1 MEFRVLG
8 PLELWGPGDT
18 KINLASGAQRRLTSF
33 LVQRANT
40 IVPAETLEEHLG
52 LTPGAL
58 RTSVSRL
65 RRLVGFDTLITAPP
79 GYTLRT
85 DRIDATQFD
94 ALVALARSSN
104 DRTAR
109 DALAAAVTLWRG
121 DAYGEF
127 AHEEWAAAEVARL
140 TDLRACAVE
149 DLAQMNLEAGEATSA
164 ITMLEPLIATYPFR
178 DRPRGLLMR
187 ALADAGRRTD
197 ALREFQAYRQLLGG
211 GDRHRAVA
219 VPRRAGSGNRGPDRR
234 SRQRAAAPSGT
245 AVHGAASAA
254 SAVPRLA
261 SRPSTTSHRRWARS
275 SGATTSG
282 RRSRS

>member
-94 ALVALARSSN
+94 ALVALAR
-104 DRTAR
+104 AR
-109 DALAAAVTLWRG
+109 PT
-121 DAYGEF
+121 
-127 AHEEWAAAEVARL
+127 
-140 TDLRACAVE
+140 T
-149 DLAQMNLEAGEATSA
+149 
-164 ITMLEPLIATYPFR
+164 
-178 DRPRGLLMR
+178 
-187 ALADAGRRTD
+187 GRR
-197 ALREFQAYRQLLGG
+197 AM
-211 GDRHRAVA
+211 
-219 VPRRAGSGNRGPDRR
+219 
-234 SRQRAAAPSGT
+234 PSQ
-245 AVHGAASAA
+245 
-254 SAVPRLA
+254 
-261 SRPSTTSHRRWARS
+261 
-275 SGATTSG
+275 
-282 RRSRS
+282 RRSRSGAVTPTGSSRTRNGRRPRSLVSQTFGPVPSKTWLR

>member
-18 KINLASGAQRRLTSF
+18 KINLVSGAQRRLTSF

-40 IVPAETLEEHLG
+40 IVPAEALEEHLG

-85 DRIDATQFD
+85 DQIDATQFD
-94 ALVALARSSN
+94 ALLAQARSSN

-109 DALAAAVTLWRG
+109 DALAAAVALWRG
-121 DAYGEF
+121 DAYAEF

-140 TDLRACAVE
+140 TELRACAVE
-149 DLAQMNLEAGEATSA
+149 ELAQMILEAGEATSA
-164 ITMLEPLIATYPFR
+164 ITMLEPLDR
-178 DRPRGLLMR
+178 DLSVSRPPERS
-187 ALADAGRRTD
+187 ADA
-197 ALREFQAYRQLLGG
+197 
-211 GDRHRAVA
+211 
-219 VPRRAGSGNRGPDRR
+219 
-234 SRQRAAAPSGT
+234 
-245 AVHGAASAA
+245 
-254 SAVPRLA
+254 
-261 SRPSTTSHRRWARS
+261 STR
-275 SGATTSG
+275 
-282 RRSRS
+282 